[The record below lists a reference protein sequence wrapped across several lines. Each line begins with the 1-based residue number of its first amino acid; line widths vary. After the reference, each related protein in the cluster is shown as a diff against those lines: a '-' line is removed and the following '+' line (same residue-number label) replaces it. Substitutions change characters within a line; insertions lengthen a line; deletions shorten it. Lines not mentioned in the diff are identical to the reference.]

1 MTTAEKII
9 HFNGVDICVSTFGP
23 PTAPPIILLAG
34 GASSMLFWDE
44 DFCSHL
50 AAGPNFVI
58 RYDLRDTGRSTTC
71 EPGAASYT
79 LRDFANDAL
88 GVLDAFG
95 LNKAHFVGF
104 SLGGGV
110 SQLIA
115 IENPD
120 RIMAMTLISTGPV
133 GAYRDEPDLLPMS
146 EEHLS
151 KFVAL
156 PPPNWS
162 NKEEV
167 VSFLVQ
173 HARLCAS
180 SSHDFDE
187 AIETTR
193 ASRVFGR
200 STKLSS
206 MFNHSAIAHT
216 RWARERLGKITVPT
230 LVIHGDED
238 CVIPYPHGVAL
249 SKEVPNAELLTME
262 QTGHE
267 IPQRI
272 WNTIIPAIERHQKD
286 I

>member
-1 MTTAEKII
+1 
-9 HFNGVDICVSTFGP
+9 
-23 PTAPPIILLAG
+23 
-34 GASSMLFWDE
+34 
-44 DFCSHL
+44 
-50 AAGPNFVI
+50 
-58 RYDLRDTGRSTTC
+58 
-71 EPGAASYT
+71 
-79 LRDFANDAL
+79 
-88 GVLDAFG
+88 
-95 LNKAHFVGF
+95 
-104 SLGGGV
+104 
-110 SQLIA
+110 
-115 IENPD
+115 
-120 RIMAMTLISTGPV
+120 
-133 GAYRDEPDLLPMS
+133 MS

-162 NKEEV
+162 NIEEA

-173 HARLCAS
+173 HAELCAS
-180 SSHDFDE
+180 SSHGFDE

-216 RWARERLGKITVPT
+216 RWTRERLGEITVPT
-230 LVIHGDED
+230 LVIHEDED

-267 IPQRI
+267 IPRRFGTLLFLQLSVIRKVGDFF
-272 WNTIIPAIERHQKD
+272 TVQKGQKAVSPQFQ
-286 I
+286 IASWLVFIYRLSVSNPFPRYPHPPGGQTLANA